1 MSDAGSLARAL
12 FSRRWLLVTLGVLLL
27 MGVLARLGF
36 WQLDRLEQRRAANA
50 ALVAALDSP
59 PIDLNDRASS
69 FASLSDVAALE
80 ALRNRDVVVRGEY
93 DLEHEFIVKL
103 QSYEG
108 QPGVNLLTPLLL
120 DGPAGPLAVLVD
132 RGWIP
137 DDALEGGDLSA
148 FAPEPAG
155 ALRGYVALTE
165 TLRRG
170 AGATPVP
177 GKEIYRVDIAS
188 LQRELPYPLL
198 PFYIKDAPPEGGD
211 TAAPFR
217 TPREVDLS
225 EGPHLDYAI
234 QWFVFSLGL
243 GVGYVIFVWRKQT
256 AEREKAARP
265 AGRMNQV

>member
-12 FSRRWLLVTLGVLLL
+12 FSRRWVLVTLGVLLL
-27 MGVLARLGF
+27 MGVLARLGL
-36 WQLDRLEQRRAANA
+36 WQLDRLEERRAANA
-50 ALVAALDSP
+50 ALIAALDSP
-59 PIDLNDRASS
+59 PIDLNEQTSR
-69 FASLSDVAALE
+69 FESLDDAQALE

-93 DLEHEFIVKL
+93 DLDHEFIVKL

-108 QPGVNLLTPLLL
+108 RPGVNLVTPLLL
-120 DGPAGPLAVLVD
+120 DGAAGPTAVLVD
-132 RGWIP
+132 RGWVP
-137 DDALEGGDLSA
+137 DDALESGDLSA
-148 FAPEPAG
+148 FAPDPSAE
-155 ALRGYVALTE
+155 LLGYVALTE

-170 AGATPVP
+170 TGASQVS
-177 GKEIYRVDIAS
+177 GNEIYRVDVAS
-188 LQRELPYPLL
+188 LERELPYPLL

-243 GVGYVIFVWRKQT
+243 GAGYVIFVWRKQL
-256 AEREKAARP
+256 AGREKAGRT